1 MPSQRWA
8 RRSPT
13 TSPAGPPT
21 RTSCPTRSA
30 SARRATQGGIGVR
43 SYIPTFRRSPKP
55 GSGLAVRQIHRAS
68 ARARDLTA
76 RELVE
81 HIVVEARAV
90 AEGVDERE
98 SHYDFFQRP
107 SQLRR
112 HRASL
117 HSWPALIPLA
127 GSR

>member
-1 MPSQRWA
+1 MTDVFGRQ
-8 RRSPT
+8 T
-13 TSPAGPPT
+13 
-21 RTSCPTRSA
+21 
-30 SARRATQGGIGVR
+30 GIGVR

-55 GSGLAVRQIHRAS
+55 GSGLAVRQIHR

-98 SHYDFFQRP
+98 LHYDFFIPVPSPIGLVLERRIVTGEPRVLPKAQREGSIPCP
-107 SQLRR
+107 SHGSDRQ
-112 HRASL
+112 AKEL
-117 HSWPALIPLA
+117 HEP
-127 GSR
+127 